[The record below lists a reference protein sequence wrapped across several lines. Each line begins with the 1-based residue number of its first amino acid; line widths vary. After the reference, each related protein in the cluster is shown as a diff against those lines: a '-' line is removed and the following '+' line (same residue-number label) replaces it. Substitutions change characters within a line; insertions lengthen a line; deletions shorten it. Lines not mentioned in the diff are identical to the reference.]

1 MILVNQIKI
10 QRKFLTD
17 QLYYNNKIKKIKILF
32 CKQNNKQIK
41 YYKQKI
47 IKTIKQL
54 IKLFQVNPEKLENNY
69 F

>member
-10 QRKFLTD
+10 QRKFLTE

>member
-47 IKTIKQL
+47 IKTINQSF
-54 IKLFQVNPEKLENNY
+54 KLFQVNPEKLENNY